1 MLRGLYTAY
10 TGMTN
15 EQHRMDT
22 LSNNLAN
29 ADTVGFKKEGTTQ
42 QAFDRMLMYRIKDE
56 TDGVDRAEIGSISM
70 GVKIGENYTDYTQGS
85 FRVTDAPYDLAIS
98 GEGFFTI
105 DALNA
110 DGTSSVKYTR
120 DGSFVVNKDGFLVTG
135 EGDYVLGADGN
146 RIQIDPNTESEINHE
161 GIIFQN
167 GQQVAQL
174 QITDF
179 EDYNYLEKYGNNYLY
194 PVEGATTKEFEGSI
208 YQGYLEMSNVQVVKE
223 MVDMITISRAYE
235 SNQKLIQ
242 TMDSTL
248 EIAVSQ
254 VGRV

>member
-1 MLRGLYTAY
+1 MLKGLYTAY
-10 TGMTN
+10 TGMMN

-42 QAFDRMLMYRIKDE
+42 QAFDTLMMYRIKDE
-56 TDGVDRAEIGSISM
+56 TDGVDQAPIGSIRL

-85 FRVTDAPYDLAIS
+85 FRVTEGPYDMAIS
-98 GEGFFTI
+98 GGGFFTVDRI
-105 DALNA
+105 AS
-110 DGTSSVKYTR
+110 DGSASVMYTR
-120 DGSFVVNKDGFLVTG
+120 DGSFTINKDGFLVTD
-135 EGDYVLGADGN
+135 EGNYVLGTDGN
-146 RIQIDPNTESEINHE
+146 RIQIDPNAESAIDHD
-161 GIIFQN
+161 GVIYQN
-167 GQQVAQL
+167 NVPVAQL

-179 EDYNYLEKYGNNYLY
+179 TDYNYLEKYGENFLY

-208 YQGYLEMSNVQVVKE
+208 YQGYLEMSNVQVVSE

-254 VGRV
+254 LGRV

>member
-10 TGMTN
+10 TGMMN

-42 QAFDRMLMYRIKDE
+42 QAFDKLMMYRIKDE
-56 TDGVDRAEIGSISM
+56 TDGVDAAEIGSISL

-85 FRVTDAPYDLAIS
+85 FRVTEGAYDLAIS
-98 GEGFFTI
+98 GDGFFTV
-105 DALNA
+105 DVLNA

-120 DGSFVVNKDGFLVTG
+120 DGAFTINKDGYMVTD
-135 EGDYVLGADGN
+135 EGNYLLGVDGN
-146 RIQIDPNTESEINHE
+146 RIQIDPNAETAIDHD
-161 GIIFQN
+161 GILYQN
-167 GQQVAQL
+167 ERPIAQIM
-174 QITDF
+174 ITDF
-179 EDYNYLEKYGNNYLY
+179 EDYNYLEKYGNNFLY
-194 PVEGATTKEFEGSI
+194 PVEGATTKPFEGSI
-208 YQGYLEMSNVQVVKE
+208 YQGYLEMSNVQVVSE